1 MFKFGHLLGGKASR
15 RLEEDNQDDPELEDD
30 TPPQGKA
37 RGRRVDDNPD
47 NPDND
52 PDANDDPEDL
62 DKPDKQGR
70 KTKKGKARSRRAD
83 DDSDVDGEDD
93 DGDDCVDDPDDKQAR
108 MDERTRC
115 ARIFG
120 SSHAAGNTALA
131 ASLAFN
137 TGMSSAAAIQ
147 VMANTSPQVSAPAA
161 AHRMNLDERMRAEN
175 LPKLKQDTQQQGGL
189 NALVGQYQKL
199 TGKRK

>member
-15 RLEEDNQDDPELEDD
+15 RLEEDNQDDPELDD
-30 TPPQGKA
+30 DKQPQGKT

-47 NPDND
+47 DPDND
-52 PDANDDPEDL
+52 PDAGDDPEDP
-62 DKPDKQGR
+62 DSPDKQGR
-70 KTKKGKARSRRAD
+70 KAKKAKAKSRRAD
-83 DDSDVDGEDD
+83 GDTDVDGEDD
-93 DGDDCVDDPDDKQAR
+93 DGDDHVDDPDDKQAR

-120 SSHAAGNTALA
+120 STHAAGNTALA

-147 VMANTSPQVSAPAA
+147 VMANTGPQVSAPAA
-161 AHRMNLDERMRAEN
+161 TRRINLDERMRAEN
-175 LPKLKQDTQQQGGL
+175 LPKLKQDTRQQGGL
-189 NALVGQYQKL
+189 NALVSQYQKL
-199 TGKRK
+199 SGRGK

>member
-30 TPPQGKA
+30 KQPQGKT
-37 RGRRVDDNPD
+37 RGRRADDNPD
-47 NPDND
+47 DPNDD
-52 PDANDDPEDL
+52 PDANDDPEDP
-62 DKPDKQGR
+62 DNPDKQGR
-70 KTKKGKARSRRAD
+70 KAKKSRARRAD
-83 DDSDVDGEDD
+83 ENSDVDGEDD
-93 DGDDCVDDPDDKQAR
+93 DGDDNVDDPDDKQAR

-120 SSHAAGNTALA
+120 SPHAAGNTALA

-147 VMANTSPQVSAPAA
+147 VMANTAPPVSAPSSAR
-161 AHRMNLDERMRAEN
+161 RMTLDDRMRAET
-175 LPKLKQDTQQQGGL
+175 LPKLKQDTRQQGGL
-189 NALVGQYQKL
+189 NALVSQYQNL
-199 TGKRK
+199 SGKRK

>member
-30 TPPQGKA
+30 TQPQGKT

-47 NPDND
+47 DPDND
-52 PDANDDPEDL
+52 PDANDDPEDP
-62 DKPDKQGR
+62 DNPDKQGR
-70 KTKKGKARSRRAD
+70 KAKKGKARARRAD
-83 DDSDVDGEDD
+83 ENSDVDGEDD
-93 DGDDCVDDPDDKQAR
+93 DGDDRVDDPDDKQAR

-120 SSHAAGNTALA
+120 SPHAAGNTALA

-147 VMANTSPQVSAPAA
+147 VMANTAPPVSAPSGP
-161 AHRMNLDERMRAEN
+161 RRISLDDRMRAES
-175 LPKLKQDTQQQGGL
+175 LPKLKQDTRQQGGL
-189 NALVGQYQKL
+189 NALVSKYQKL
-199 TGKRK
+199 SGRGK

>member
-30 TPPQGKA
+30 TQPQGRT

-47 NPDND
+47 DPDND
-52 PDANDDPEDL
+52 PDANDDPED
-62 DKPDKQGR
+62 PDNKGR
-70 KTKKGKARSRRAD
+70 KAKKAKTKSRRAD
-83 DDSDVDGEDD
+83 DDSDVEGEDD
-93 DGDDCVDDPDDKQAR
+93 DGDDRVDDPDDKQAR

-120 SSHAAGNTALA
+120 SPHAAGNTALA

-147 VMANTSPQVSAPAA
+147 VMANTAPPVSVPSGPR
-161 AHRMNLDERMRAEN
+161 RMSLDDRMRAES
-175 LPKLKQDTQQQGGL
+175 LPKLKQDTRQQGGL
-189 NALVGQYQKL
+189 NALVSQYQKISGR
-199 TGKRK
+199 GK

>member
-15 RLEEDNQDDPELEDD
+15 RLEEDNQDDPELEED
-30 TPPQGKA
+30 PQPQGKT

-47 NPDND
+47 DPDND
-52 PDANDDPEDL
+52 PDANDDPEDP
-62 DKPDKQGR
+62 DNPDKQGR
-70 KTKKGKARSRRAD
+70 KAKKSKARARRAD
-83 DDSDVDGEDD
+83 ENSDVDGEDD
-93 DGDDCVDDPDDKQAR
+93 DGDDRVDDPDDKQAR

-120 SSHAAGNTALA
+120 SPHAAGNTALA

-147 VMANTSPQVSAPAA
+147 VMANTTPSVSVPSSAR
-161 AHRMNLDERMRAEN
+161 RMTLDDRMRAEN
-175 LPKLKQDTQQQGGL
+175 LPKLKQDTRQQGGL
-189 NALVGQYQKL
+189 NALVSQYQNL
-199 TGKRK
+199 SGKRK

>member
-30 TPPQGKA
+30 KQPQGKT

-47 NPDND
+47 DPDND
-52 PDANDDPEDL
+52 PDAGDDPEDP
-62 DKPDKQGR
+62 DSPDKQGR
-70 KTKKGKARSRRAD
+70 KAKKAKAKSRRAD
-83 DDSDVDGEDD
+83 GDTDVDGEDD
-93 DGDDCVDDPDDKQAR
+93 DGDDHVEDPDDKQAR

-120 SSHAAGNTALA
+120 SPHAADNTALA

-147 VMANTSPQVSAPAA
+147 VMANTNPQVSAPAA
-161 AHRMNLDERMRAEN
+161 RRMNLDERMRAEN
-175 LPKLKQDTQQQGGL
+175 LPKLKQDTRQQGGL
-189 NALVGQYQKL
+189 NALISQYQKL
-199 TGKRK
+199 SGRGK

>member
-30 TPPQGKA
+30 TQPQGKT

-47 NPDND
+47 DPNND
-52 PDANDDPEDL
+52 PDANDDPED
-62 DKPDKQGR
+62 PDNKGR
-70 KTKKGKARSRRAD
+70 KAKKAKTKSRRAD
-83 DDSDVDGEDD
+83 DDSDVEGEDD
-93 DGDDCVDDPDDKQAR
+93 DGDDRVDDPDDKQAR

-120 SSHAAGNTALA
+120 SPHAAGNTALA

-147 VMANTSPQVSAPAA
+147 VMANTAPPVSAPSGP
-161 AHRMNLDERMRAEN
+161 RRISLDDRMRAES
-175 LPKLKQDTQQQGGL
+175 LPKLKQDTRQQGGL
-189 NALVGQYQKL
+189 NALVSQYQKISGR
-199 TGKRK
+199 GK

>member
-30 TPPQGKA
+30 KQPQGKT
-37 RGRRVDDNPD
+37 RGRRADDNPD
-47 NPDND
+47 DSNDD
-52 PDANDDPEDL
+52 PDANDDPEDP
-62 DKPDKQGR
+62 DNPDKQGR
-70 KTKKGKARSRRAD
+70 KAKKSRARRAD
-83 DDSDVDGEDD
+83 ENSDVDGEDD
-93 DGDDCVDDPDDKQAR
+93 DGDDNVDDPDDKQAR

-120 SSHAAGNTALA
+120 SPHAAGNTALA

-147 VMANTSPQVSAPAA
+147 VMANTAPSVSAPSSAR
-161 AHRMNLDERMRAEN
+161 RMTLDDRMRAET
-175 LPKLKQDTQQQGGL
+175 LPKLKQDTRQQGGL
-189 NALVGQYQKL
+189 NALVSQYQNL

>member
-30 TPPQGKA
+30 TQPQGKT
-37 RGRRVDDNPD
+37 RGRRVDDNPND
-47 NPDND
+47 PDND
-52 PDANDDPEDL
+52 PDAVDDQEDP
-62 DKPDKQGR
+62 DNPDKQGR
-70 KTKKGKARSRRAD
+70 KAKKGKARSRRAD
-83 DDSDVDGEDD
+83 GDTDVDGEDD
-93 DGDDCVDDPDDKQAR
+93 DGDDHVDDPDEKQAR

-120 SSHAAGNTALA
+120 CPHAAGNTALA

-147 VMANTSPQVSAPAA
+147 VMANTAPQVSAPAA
-161 AHRMNLDERMRAEN
+161 ARRMNLDERMRAEN
-175 LPKLKQDTQQQGGL
+175 LPKLKQDTRRQGGL
-189 NALVGQYQKL
+189 NALVSQYQKISGR
-199 TGKRK
+199 GK